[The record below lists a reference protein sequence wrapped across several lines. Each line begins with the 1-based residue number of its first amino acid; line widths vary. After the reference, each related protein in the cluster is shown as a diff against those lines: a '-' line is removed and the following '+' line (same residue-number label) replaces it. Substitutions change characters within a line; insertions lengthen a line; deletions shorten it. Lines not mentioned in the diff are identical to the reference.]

1 MKNPSGKTSLFK
13 TLKVGII
20 PTFAALNVLAGLIP
34 VTPIIGI
41 PGASF
46 KLSWAVA
53 PLTGLLLGPLAGG
66 LSCFIASLIESLL
79 GLKVWVFGPL
89 SLISSTIS
97 AVQSGLIT
105 CKRWRVSA
113 IIIAFL
119 ILVWVIL
126 PIGRES
132 VAILVFHLAG
142 LLLLVLLRG
151 RVGEYL
157 NLNDMKKV
165 ALGVAVASYCGNISR
180 HLFGNILCVTI
191 LKLPSIVFISA
202 MPFTLIEQ
210 LTFTIG
216 ATLIGTPLASLELSR
231 RLRYR

>member
-1 MKNPSGKTSLFK
+1 MKNPSGKPLFK
-13 TLKVGII
+13 TWKVAVI

-34 VTPIIGI
+34 VTPVIGI
-41 PGASF
+41 PGVFF

-79 GLKVWVFGPL
+79 GLKVWAFGPL
-89 SLISSTIS
+89 SLMSSTIS

-105 CKRWRVSA
+105 SKRWRVSTA
-113 IIIAFL
+113 ILALL
-119 ILVWVIL
+119 ILVWVTL

-132 VAILVFHLAG
+132 AAILVFHLTG
-142 LLLLVLLRG
+142 LLLIVLLRG

-157 NLNDMKKV
+157 NLDDVKKV
-165 ALGVAVASYCGNISR
+165 AVGVAVASYCGNISR

-202 MPFTLIEQ
+202 IPLTLIEQ

-216 ATLIGTPLASLELSR
+216 ATLIGTPLARLELRR
-231 RLRYR
+231 RLRY